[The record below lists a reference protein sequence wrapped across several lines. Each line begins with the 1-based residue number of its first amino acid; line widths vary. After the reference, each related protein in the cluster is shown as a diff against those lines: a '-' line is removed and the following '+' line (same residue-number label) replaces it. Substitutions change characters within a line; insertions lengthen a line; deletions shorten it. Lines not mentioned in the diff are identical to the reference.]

1 MLILSL
7 CLELHMYCQ
16 GVCCHAERSLLS
28 HSWPCQSLEV
38 MPAWLGCHRLAWTQ
52 AVCCSDKS
60 TFSSRQWGSDSL
72 GSVYHSAVCLSQS
85 SVCCVFC
92 LSLSL
97 YLGHWRLEHMFTKQP
112 VFGFKTPA
120 HLGVIEAASLNTGC
134 CSVIKLGM
142 MRLLVSLCHC

>member
-7 CLELHMYCQ
+7 CLDLHMYCQ
-16 GVCCHAERSLLS
+16 GVCCHAERALLS

-72 GSVYHSAVCLSQS
+72 GSVYHSAVSLTASCLL
-85 SVCCVFC
+85 CF

-97 YLGHWRLEHMFTKQP
+97 PLVLSRPLKSWAHVHQAA
-112 VFGFKTPA
+112 FKRPA
-120 HLGVIEAASLNTGC
+120 HLDFTEAASLNTGC
-134 CSVIKLGM
+134 YSVIKLGVM
-142 MRLLVSLCHC
+142 WLLVLMCHC